1 MKTFKTKEEAQAAL
15 NARARA
21 NVQTTVDTRGYSAPV
36 SDADA
41 EFASALQRGDASQA
55 AKLLPRVRNP
65 GGTVTLQK
73 SGSVSLVQLAVRA
86 YKYQTREHK
95 LFRVITGLLD
105 AGASPAPVSGPG
117 PLEEALTLGHV
128 PLTRALVEG
137 ALGILKMSKTASFI
151 EDPRLMFTA
160 I

>member
-21 NVQTTVDTRGYSAPV
+21 NVQTTVDTRGYAAPV

-65 GGTVTLQK
+65 GGTVTLKQ

-117 PLEEALTLGHV
+117 PLEEALTLGRSRDS
-128 PLTRALVEG
+128 LC
-137 ALGILKMSKTASFI
+137 S
-151 EDPRLMFTA
+151 
-160 I
+160 